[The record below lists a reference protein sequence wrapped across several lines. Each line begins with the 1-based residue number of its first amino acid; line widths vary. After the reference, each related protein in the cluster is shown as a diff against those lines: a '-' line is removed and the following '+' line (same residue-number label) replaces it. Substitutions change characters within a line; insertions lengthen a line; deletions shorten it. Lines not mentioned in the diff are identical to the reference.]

1 MRYPEGGG
9 LTAERRAF
17 REGIRLQAGERF
29 AAGEK
34 TAVIAK
40 DLRVS
45 VRSVERWRRAWR
57 EGGVEALRSGGPANS
72 PTITDARFA
81 VLEEE
86 LGKGPSAQGF
96 DDERWTLARVQ
107 TVICRRL
114 QVSLSVPTVWRLLK
128 RHGWSWQAP
137 ARRALERDEHAV
149 EVEEGGVAAGK
160 SLAAAC
166 GGWIVFEDEAGF
178 SMTPP
183 RARTWGRRG
192 HTPVIRVRG
201 RSRRRTSVA
210 ALCCYKPG
218 EKSRLIHRPRSHL
231 LLKGARKSF
240 SWQDYRD
247 LLVRAHIQLGGPI
260 VVVWDNL
267 NTHLTAGLKRYEAE
281 HDWLTT
287 IRLPPYA
294 PDLNPVEAL
303 WSLVRR
309 AMANTAFDTP
319 DDLDRTLRRELR
331 RIQLRPHLIDGCL
344 TATGLAINP
353 PTPP

>member
-17 REGIRLQAGERF
+17 REVIRLQAGRRF

-34 TAVIAK
+34 TTVIAK

-57 EGGVEALRSGGPANS
+57 EGGMEALRSAGPANS
-72 PTITDARFA
+72 PAVTDAQFA

-86 LGKGPSAQGF
+86 LGKGPAAHGF
-96 DDERWTLARVQ
+96 GDERWTLARVQ
-107 TVICRRL
+107 TVIHRQLRL
-114 QVSLSVPTVWRLLK
+114 SLSVATVWRLLK

-137 ARRALERDEHAV
+137 ARRALERDDHAV
-149 EVEEGGVAAGK
+149 ELWKKEVAAGK
-160 SLAAAC
+160 RIAAAC

-218 EKSRLIHRPRSHL
+218 EASRLIYRPHGHL

-240 SWQDYRD
+240 SWKDYRD

-294 PDLNPVEAL
+294 PDLNPVEGI
-303 WSLVRR
+303 WSLLRR

-319 DDLDRTLRRELR
+319 DDLDRILRRELR
-331 RIQLRPHLIDGCL
+331 RTQLRPHLIDGCL
-344 TATGLAINP
+344 TATGLPLTQPNP
-353 PTPP
+353 P